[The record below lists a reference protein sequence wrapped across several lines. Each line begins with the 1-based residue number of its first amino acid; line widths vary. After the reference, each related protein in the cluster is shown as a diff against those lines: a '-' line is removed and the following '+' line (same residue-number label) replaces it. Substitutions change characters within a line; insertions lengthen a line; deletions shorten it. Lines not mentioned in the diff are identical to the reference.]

1 MQIILTQNEIKNA
14 VESYLKGMLTL
25 SEDKVFNM
33 EFQTTRNPSGCT
45 ATVTIENKME
55 DSEILVSPDPS
66 SVLNTEEEEEKEEK
80 LTWETKSGM
89 LASPDPEPAPTPKKS
104 FFENL

>member
-25 SEDKVFNM
+25 SEDKEFKM

-45 ATVTIENKME
+45 ATVTIEDKKE
-55 DSEILVSPDPS
+55 EFAQDSPVSP
-66 SVLNTEEEEEKEEK
+66 VEELVTTEEEKEEK
-80 LTWETKSGM
+80 LTWGVTAQEES
-89 LASPDPEPAPTPKKS
+89 APEATAPKKS
-104 FFENL
+104 FFDNL

>member
-66 SVLNTEEEEEKEEK
+66 PVLNTEEEEKEEK

-89 LASPDPEPAPTPKKS
+89 LVSPDPEPAPTPKKS

>member
-45 ATVTIENKME
+45 ATVTIENKTE
-55 DSEILVSPDPS
+55 EVLASPELPTGLS
-66 SVLNTEEEEEKEEK
+66 YEEEEEKEDK
-80 LTWETKSGM
+80 LIFNTETS
-89 LASPDPEPAPTPKKS
+89 AVEESPAPTPKKS

>member
-14 VESYLKGMLTL
+14 VENYLKGMLTL
-25 SEDKVFNM
+25 SENKVFNM

-45 ATVTIENKME
+45 ATVTIEDKGE
-55 DSEILVSPDPS
+55 DLPKELPTG
-66 SVLNTEEEEEKEEK
+66 LTFEEEEKEEK
-80 LTWETKSGM
+80 LTWETKEETPVNPE
-89 LASPDPEPAPTPKKS
+89 ASAPKKS